1 MSLKFTS
8 AFNVIES
15 ITKLAEN
22 TAARGP
28 AVLTTR
34 SRANTKPFYRY
45 ENPNKI
51 ACSQAEPEGRT

>member
-45 ENPNKI
+45 ENPNNNTNY
-51 ACSQAEPEGRT
+51 QFE